1 MSLFSQ
7 AFYGNTILQW
17 LLAFGVIL
25 IFFLLSKTTYWFS
38 KNILSKLTK
47 KTKSKFDDILVDMLD
62 EPLAFG
68 IVTFGI
74 WFGLGML
81 KFPNALNLMIDKA
94 YRVILVL
101 TIAWF
106 ISRVVDSLIKEYI
119 RPLVKKTEGNLDD
132 QLLPIIRKGF
142 RLAIWIVAILIAL
155 NNAGYDVGAVLAG
168 LGIGG
173 LAFALAA
180 QDTVANLFGSFTIF
194 VDKPFMVNDRIVTN
208 GFDGIVEE
216 VGIRSTR
223 IRTLEGRV
231 VTISNAK
238 IANSPILNISS
249 EPSRKVSNTLGLTYD
264 MDEAKIQKALE
275 ILNQIVDECEDVEDK
290 RIVGFD
296 SFGDFALNITF
307 IYYIKKN
314 SSIADTKTK
323 INLEVLKRF
332 ANEGIEMAF
341 PTQTI
346 YTKEG

>member
-238 IANSPILNISS
+238 IANSPI
-249 EPSRKVSNTLGLTYD
+249 
-264 MDEAKIQKALE
+264 
-275 ILNQIVDECEDVEDK
+275 
-290 RIVGFD
+290 
-296 SFGDFALNITF
+296 
-307 IYYIKKN
+307 
-314 SSIADTKTK
+314 
-323 INLEVLKRF
+323 
-332 ANEGIEMAF
+332 
-341 PTQTI
+341 
-346 YTKEG
+346 